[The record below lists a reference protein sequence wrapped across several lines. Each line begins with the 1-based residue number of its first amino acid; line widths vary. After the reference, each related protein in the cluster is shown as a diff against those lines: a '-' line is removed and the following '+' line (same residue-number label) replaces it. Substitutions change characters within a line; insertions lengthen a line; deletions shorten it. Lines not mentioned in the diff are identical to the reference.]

1 MNRELYIVLYMGLG
15 LMALCVFFLA
25 RFLRLRSK
33 GLLFQ
38 GVIVRHSS
46 RKFTLRG
53 MTVLDPLV
61 VVRFTSPVGGEMECQ
76 IQAATH
82 LPRFQVGQSLWVSHD
97 PEKPEQLGRS
107 IDHLLMPAFL
117 TGFFGTMMLLVYVV
131 KALGF

>member
-1 MNRELYIVLYMGLG
+1 MNRELYIVLYLGLG
-15 LMALCVFFLA
+15 LMALWVFFLV

-33 GLLFQ
+33 GLIVQ
-38 GVIVRHSS
+38 GVIVRHES

-61 VVRFTSPVGGEMECQ
+61 IVRFTSPQAGEMECQ

-107 IDHLLMPAFL
+107 IDQLLMPPFIC
-117 TGFFGTMMLLVYVV
+117 GFFGTMMLLVYVV